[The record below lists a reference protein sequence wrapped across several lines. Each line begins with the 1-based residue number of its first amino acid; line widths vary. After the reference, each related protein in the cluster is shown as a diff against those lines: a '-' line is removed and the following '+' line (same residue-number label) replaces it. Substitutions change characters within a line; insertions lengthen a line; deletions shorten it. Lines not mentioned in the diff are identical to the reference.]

1 MRRRQSCGLSEHIL
15 LCLRVAGSTLRFACS
30 SRARCAAATTTYCS
44 FISLSSLKQEIIR
57 QSYANSETVEL
68 EVVDAQTKEGA
79 VMRCKSLNYLRC

>member
-1 MRRRQSCGLSEHIL
+1 VLACGWLDTEVRL
-15 LCLRVAGSTLRFACS
+15 LNAVV
-30 SRARCAAATTTYCS
+30 RCAAATTTYCS

-79 VMRCKSLNYLRC
+79 VLRCKSLNHLRC